1 MSIPTNTRDR
11 LVQKMFDR
19 IAWRYDLLNRV
30 ISFRLDKRWRKET
43 IAALL
48 KNGNDRV
55 LDLGTGTG
63 DLAFTAAK
71 HLKQH
76 GCIFGLDIS
85 LQMLTLARAKRS
97 RALNGAKIQF
107 LQGSALAP
115 PFKYGSFDGVMTA
128 FVLRNISDLGLFFEQ
143 AYRLLKPG
151 GRLVSLDMFPPA
163 EGLFS
168 SLYSIYFHRL
178 MPRIGG
184 FLASDQHAYRYLSDT
199 VRNFGPPEKIE
210 GIIQDCGFRAVTMK
224 RFLRGAVCLHI
235 ADKPD
240 SH

>member
-1 MSIPTNTRDR
+1 

-19 IAWRYDLLNRV
+19 IALRYDLLNRV
-30 ISFRLDKRWRKET
+30 ISFRLDKHWREET

-48 KNGNDRV
+48 KDGNEIV
-55 LDLGTGTG
+55 LDVGTGTG

-71 HLKQH
+71 RLKQQ
-76 GCIFGLDIS
+76 GCIFGLDFS
-85 LQMLTLARAKRS
+85 FRMLTLAKAKR
-97 RALNGAKIQF
+97 RRVLNGTRVEF

-115 PFKYGSFDGVMTA
+115 PFKDGSFDGLMTA
-128 FVLRNISDLGLFFEQ
+128 FVLRNISDLGLFFDQ

-151 GRLVSLDMFPPA
+151 GKLVSLDMYPPT
-163 EGLFS
+163 GRLFS
-168 SLYSIYFHRL
+168 SLYGMYFHRL

-184 FLASDQHAYRYLSDT
+184 FLARDLDAYRYLSDT
-199 VRNFGPPEKIE
+199 VRNFDPPDKIAQR
-210 GIIQDCGFRAVTMK
+210 IRHCGFESVALR

-235 ADKPD
+235 ASKSL

>member
-1 MSIPTNTRDR
+1 MSNLAKTRDKS
-11 LVQKMFDR
+11 VQKMFDR
-19 IAWRYDLLNRV
+19 IAWRYDILNHV
-30 ISFRLDKRWRKET
+30 ISFRLDKRWRTET

-48 KNGNDRV
+48 RDGNEIV
-55 LDLGTGTG
+55 LDVGTGTG
-63 DLAFTAAK
+63 DLTFAAAK

-76 GCIFGLDIS
+76 GCIFGLDFS
-85 LQMLTLARAKRS
+85 FQMLSLARAKRN
-97 RALNGAKIQF
+97 RAVNGAQTQF

-115 PFKYGSFDGVMTA
+115 PFRDCSFDGVMTA
-128 FVLRNISDLGLFFEQ
+128 FVLRNLSDLGLFFEQ

-168 SLYSIYFHRL
+168 SLYGMYFHRL

-184 FLASDQHAYRYLSDT
+184 FLARDLQAYKYLSDT
-199 VRNFGPPEKIE
+199 VRNFDPPEKIV
-210 GIIQDCGFRAVTMK
+210 GLMQDCGFQAVRMR

-235 ADKPD
+235 ADKPN